1 MQHCLAMNVGLIL
14 GEIPGWM
21 ASIWSVFLLILGF
34 SLVIFVH
41 ELGHFLAAKWAGVR
55 VEKFAIGFGKEL
67 FGFTWGGT
75 RYCFNVLPLG
85 GYVKMLGQ
93 EDFVVDKS
101 GELKVKEDPNAFT
114 NKSVGKRM
122 VIISAGVIMNLLF
135 AAIAFTIV
143 VMVGMRHPP
152 PVVGYIRENSP
163 AARAGLQTGDR
174 IRDING
180 QELDSWGDLS
190 AAIALSGPD
199 ELLKLT
205 VQRDGKIV
213 QPPPI
218 IRPEYVEDEKVRQIG
233 VGTGQN
239 LRVARASIRF
249 PDGHGP
255 LAMHQNDELLR
266 LAEDDPSAPRRSLG
280 AIRRAVRAARGEPV
294 DLIVKRPKD
303 PDALTEEQILAQDA
317 DIETTEARVQVR
329 ATWLAL
335 PYEQGTGVTGSPGSP
350 S

>member
-67 FGFTWGGT
+67 FGFTRGET

-135 AAIAFTIV
+135 AAIGA
-143 VMVGMRHPP
+143 
-152 PVVGYIRENSP
+152 E
-163 AARAGLQTGDR
+163 
-174 IRDING
+174 
-180 QELDSWGDLS
+180 S
-190 AAIALSGPD
+190 AL
-199 ELLKLT
+199 
-205 VQRDGKIV
+205 
-213 QPPPI
+213 
-218 IRPEYVEDEKVRQIG
+218 
-233 VGTGQN
+233 
-239 LRVARASIRF
+239 
-249 PDGHGP
+249 
-255 LAMHQNDELLR
+255 
-266 LAEDDPSAPRRSLG
+266 
-280 AIRRAVRAARGEPV
+280 
-294 DLIVKRPKD
+294 
-303 PDALTEEQILAQDA
+303 
-317 DIETTEARVQVR
+317 
-329 ATWLAL
+329 
-335 PYEQGTGVTGSPGSP
+335 
-350 S
+350 